1 MARPE
6 RVTASLTVMSLI
18 FKPAHIGEVLISGFI
33 RARIILLKKQDN
45 TEGSTVFTFKTS
57 DDYYILGLWLADGY
71 WRTSSIGLTSVTDD
85 LIERFK
91 EFLINNFPERTI
103 KHGKYCVY
111 INMRALVRIFMKF
124 KSGDLVI
131 PKKFIPAYFAGRID
145 GDGHVDRKH
154 RSGIRIAYGD
164 EFDARRDESL
174 LLAYQEN
181 SVSVY
186 RYKTAR
192 TWVIYLRKNFL
203 QAILPKLSLYSWKL
217 LPRRD

>member
-1 MARPE
+1 MARPG
-6 RVTASLTVMSLI
+6 RVTASLTVMSLT
-18 FKPAHIGEVLISGFI
+18 KPAHIGEVLISGFI
-33 RARIILLKKQDN
+33 RARILPVKKQDN
-45 TEGSTVFTFKTS
+45 TEGSTVFTLKTS

-91 EFLINNFPERTI
+91 KFLMNNFPERNI
-103 KHGKYCVY
+103 KYGKHCVY
-111 INMRALVRIFMKF
+111 INMRSLVRIFMKF
-124 KSGDLVI
+124 KSGDLIV
-131 PKKFIPAYFAGRID
+131 PREFILAYLAGRID

-154 RSGIRIAYGD
+154 RSGIRIAYGS
-164 EFDARRDESL
+164 EFDAKRDESL
-174 LLAYQEN
+174 LLAYQSN
-181 SVSVY
+181 SVSLY

-203 QAILPKLSLYSWKL
+203 QDILSKLSLYSWKL